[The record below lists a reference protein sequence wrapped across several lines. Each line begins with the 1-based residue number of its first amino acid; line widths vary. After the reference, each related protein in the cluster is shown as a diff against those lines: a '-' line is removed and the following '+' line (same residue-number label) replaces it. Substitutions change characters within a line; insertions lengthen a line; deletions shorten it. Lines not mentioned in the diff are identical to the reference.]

1 MSKISIIVP
10 IYNTQEYL
18 SKCLDSLLNQTI
30 DDIEII
36 AVDDGSTDSSPAI
49 LDRYASKSTKI
60 KAIHTENKGVS
71 SARNLALSVAVGDYI
86 GFVDSDDWVESDM
99 FSFLYEN
106 ALKNDSDVVICGCYP
121 LNHGKKKKKFSG
133 RGALLEM
140 FDANGLMQGF
150 SSTRLIKRTALGEL
164 RYDETLRC
172 FEDLVFF
179 YYLFKQCS
187 NVYWH
192 DVPLYHYEVNPNSA
206 TYSYRMNPN
215 KRKGYKNLKEIALL
229 EKDLMV
235 KTAIER
241 FLYLSC
247 VNMAID
253 YVSHGNVGCVD
264 FLELKTIVRKKH
276 FVSSCNLRQ
285 FLWRFIILN
294 DGLKKL
300 YWKIKGIAKEDA

>member
-1 MSKISIIVP
+1 MPKISIIVP

-18 SKCLDSLLNQTI
+18 PRCFDSLLNQTFK
-30 DDIEII
+30 DIEII
-36 AVDDGSTDSSPAI
+36 AVDDGSTDSSPVI
-49 LDRYASKSTKI
+49 LDGYASKSTRI

-71 SARNLALSVAVGDYI
+71 AARNLALSVAVGDYV
-86 GFVDSDDWVESDM
+86 GFVDSDDWVEPNM

-106 ALKNDSDVVICGCYP
+106 AVKNDSDVVVCGCYP

-150 SSTRLIKRTALGEL
+150 SCTRLIKRTVLGKL

-172 FEDLVFF
+172 YEDLVFF
-179 YYLFKQCS
+179 YYLFKQCRD
-187 NVYWH
+187 VYWY

-206 TYSYRMNPN
+206 THSYQMNPN
-215 KRKGYKNLKEIALL
+215 KRKGCEKLKEIALL
-229 EKDLMV
+229 EKDGMV
-235 KTAIER
+235 KTAIDN
-241 FLYLSC
+241 FLYLFC

-253 YVSHGNVGCVD
+253 YVSHGNVDCAD
-264 FLELKTIVRKKH
+264 FLDLKTIVREKR

-294 DGLKKL
+294 DGLKWL
-300 YWKIKGIAKEDA
+300 YWKIKGVAKEDS